1 MSRLVR
7 MSRMGKDD
15 KYMIFLDFNKIIK
28 YGLYETLIHLE
39 TKFTL
44 LPKSLILIIIWL
56 PDKLINMTV

>member
-1 MSRLVR
+1 
-7 MSRMGKDD
+7 MGKDD